1 MSAVPMIGPVCTAED
16 LTEVAA
22 LFRAYEA
29 SLDSDLCFQGFE
41 AELAGLPGQYA
52 PPGGALLVARAPDGA
67 AVGCVALR
75 PFGDN
80 GVCEMK
86 RLYVAP
92 RGRGL
97 GLGKAL
103 MQAVIGEALRIGWRE
118 IRLDTLPS
126 MTVAQAMY
134 RKAGFVPIEP
144 TGATP
149 AGGRVFMALDLT
161 A

>member
-1 MSAVPMIGPVCTAED
+1 MSAVPMIGPVRTAED
-16 LTEVAA
+16 LAEVAA

-52 PPGGALLVARAPDGA
+52 PPGGALLIARAPDGA